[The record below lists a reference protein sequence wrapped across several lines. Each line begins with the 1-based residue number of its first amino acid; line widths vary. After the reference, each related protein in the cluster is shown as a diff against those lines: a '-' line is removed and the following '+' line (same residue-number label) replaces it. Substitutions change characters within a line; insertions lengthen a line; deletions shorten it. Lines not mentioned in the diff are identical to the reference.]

1 VCPLRAGMGERQA
14 RMGVSEAMPATP
26 REHPPL
32 VVIANSQEWHT
43 RSLESILGPHGYAV
57 LRAYTGKQ
65 ALEHCRTARPDIVI
79 VHADLPDMDGLDLC
93 RTLRDDPILSP
104 STPILVTSVGHA
116 SRHDRLAAL
125 RAGAWDY
132 LGSALD
138 DEELPLRLDT
148 YVKAKFDADRVRDES
163 LLDQLTGLYS
173 ARGLARRAREL
184 GSLAFR
190 HHEPFACV
198 VLSPVVNGSSDEATA
213 EAEIQSAVERLA
225 RAIKERS
232 RVSDATGRLGP
243 TEFAIVAQGTDGV
256 GAMRLAERLTNG
268 LRASSPADRAGI
280 RIVAGYDVVA
290 DYHDA
295 PIDPPEML
303 ARASKAM
310 RLSRIE
316 NNGKWIRQFEA
327 GAPN

>member
-1 VCPLRAGMGERQA
+1 
-14 RMGVSEAMPATP
+14 MPGAP

-65 ALEHCRTARPDIVI
+65 ALEHCRTARPDIII
-79 VHADLPDMDGLDLC
+79 VDSDLPDMEGLEVV
-93 RTLRDDPILSP
+93 RALRDDPAVSR
-104 STPILVTSVGHA
+104 STPILVTTPGHS
-116 SRHDRLAAL
+116 SRQDRLAAL

-138 DEELPLRLDT
+138 DEELPLKLDT

-173 ARGLARRAREL
+173 VRGLARRAREL

-198 VLSPVVNGSSDEATA
+198 VFSPVVNGAPDEAAA
-213 EAEIQSAVERLA
+213 EQEVRAAVEQLA
-225 RAIKERS
+225 KTLKERC
-232 RVSDATGRLGP
+232 RVSDAAGRLGP
-243 TEFAIVAQGTDGV
+243 SEFAIIAQGTDAT
-256 GAMRLAERLTNG
+256 GAMLLAERLTNG
-268 LRASSPADRAGI
+268 LRAAAKGDHDGI
-280 RIVAGYDVVA
+280 KIVAGYDVVQ
-290 DYHDA
+290 DYHDS

-310 RLSRIE
+310 RQTRAA

-327 GAPN
+327 GMPN

>member
-1 VCPLRAGMGERQA
+1 MP
-14 RMGVSEAMPATP
+14 GVS

-65 ALEHCRTARPDIVI
+65 ALEHCRNARPDIV
-79 VHADLPDMDGLDLC
+79 VVDADLPDMDGLEVV
-93 RTLRDDPILSP
+93 RTLRDDPIISN
-104 STPILVTSVGHA
+104 STPILVTASGH
-116 SRHDRLAAL
+116 STRQDRLGAL

-138 DEELPLRLDT
+138 DEELPLKLDT
-148 YVKAKFDADRVRDES
+148 YVKAKFDADHVRDES

-173 ARGLARRAREL
+173 VRGLARRAREL

-198 VLSPVVNGSSDEATA
+198 VISPVVNSAGSELDAEEAV
-213 EAEIQSAVERLA
+213 QSAVEALA
-225 RAIKERS
+225 KNLKERG
-232 RVSDATGRLGP
+232 RASDAAGRLGP
-243 TEFAIVAQGTDGV
+243 TEFAIIAQGTDAR
-256 GAMRLAERLTNG
+256 GALQLAERLTAG
-268 LRASSPADRAGI
+268 LRATAKGEHDGL
-280 RIVAGYDVVA
+280 RIVAGYDVVQ
-290 DYHDA
+290 DYHDS

-310 RLSRIE
+310 RQTRAA
-316 NNGKWIRQFEA
+316 NNGKWIRQFEP
-327 GAPN
+327 GMPN

>member
-1 VCPLRAGMGERQA
+1 
-14 RMGVSEAMPATP
+14 MPGTS

-65 ALEHCRTARPDIVI
+65 ALEHCRNARPDVIIVDS
-79 VHADLPDMDGLDLC
+79 DLPDMDGLDVC
-93 RTLRDDPILSP
+93 RALREDAGISS
-104 STPILVTSVGHA
+104 STPILVTSPGHTT
-116 SRHDRLAAL
+116 RQDRLAAL

-138 DEELPLRLDT
+138 DEELPLKLDT

-163 LLDQLTGLYS
+163 LLDQISGLYS
-173 ARGLARRAREL
+173 VRGLARRGREL

-198 VLSPVVNGSSDEATA
+198 VLSPIADGASDPGT
-213 EAEIQSAVERLA
+213 EAEVRAAAERLA
-225 RAIKERS
+225 RALKERC
-232 RVSDATGRLGP
+232 RVSDAAGRLGP
-243 TEFAIVAQGTDGV
+243 TEFAIIAQGTDAG
-256 GAMRLAERLTNG
+256 GAQQMAERLTAG
-268 LRASSPADRAGI
+268 LRAAAGLDHHDGI
-280 RIVAGYDVVA
+280 RIVAGYDVVQ
-290 DYHDA
+290 DYHDS

-310 RLSRIE
+310 RQSRAA
-316 NNGKWIRQFEA
+316 NNGKWIRSFEA
-327 GAPN
+327 GMPN

>member
-1 VCPLRAGMGERQA
+1 
-14 RMGVSEAMPATP
+14 MPGSF

-65 ALEHCRTARPDIVI
+65 ALEHCRNARPDIVI
-79 VHADLPDMDGLDLC
+79 IDSDLPDMDGLDLC
-93 RTLRDDPILSP
+93 RTLRDDPIVSP
-104 STPILVTSVGHA
+104 STPILVTSPGHT

-132 LGSALD
+132 LGSGLD

-148 YVKAKFDADRVRDES
+148 YVKAKYDADRAREES

-173 ARGLARRAREL
+173 VRGLAKRAREL

-190 HHEPFACV
+190 QHRAFACV
-198 VLSPVVNGSSDEATA
+198 VLSPVVDGSADELAA
-213 EAEIQSAVERLA
+213 EAEVQEAVDRLA
-225 RAIKERS
+225 KALKERC
-232 RVSDATGRLGP
+232 RASDAAGRLGP
-243 TEFAIVAQGTDGV
+243 TEFAIVAQGTDAL
-256 GAMRLAERLTNG
+256 GALQMAERLTSG
-268 LRASSPADRAGI
+268 LRPASPAEHPRV

-290 DYHDA
+290 NYHDA

-310 RLSRIE
+310 RQSRLE
-316 NNGKWIRQFEA
+316 NNGRWIRPFEA
-327 GAPN
+327 AAPN